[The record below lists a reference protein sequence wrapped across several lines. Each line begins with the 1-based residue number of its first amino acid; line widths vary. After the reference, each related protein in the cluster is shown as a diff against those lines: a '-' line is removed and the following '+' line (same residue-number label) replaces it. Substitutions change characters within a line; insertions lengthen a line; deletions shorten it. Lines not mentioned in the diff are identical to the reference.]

1 MSIEVPVP
9 AARLSVFLDAPA
21 LIVGAGIAA
30 VGLAGGPPLFGYLAL
45 GVLVAA
51 ILLWPVL
58 GVAALLILAPTFL
71 LFAAFIPQGM
81 PISFLLLV
89 LTAMGLA
96 LRRVT
101 TPRPIPFRWLPVD
114 RAAAF
119 LLVNGLLYLPLS
131 ANWKTAVYGYHEL
144 FRLFLIYFVIR
155 LLLPSLREVRLLLWS
170 LAITAFGVL
179 AYGIVQHFWG
189 YEYVMLNYGLVES
202 LRDYAGFNKA
212 GVKRAYSITTSP
224 LTLGYMGMVAGLGAL
239 AVLAVRGQK
248 DRSRP
253 AALLLLAAAVGAS
266 AFSYT
271 RSSWLGLVA
280 GLGTMALLVV
290 RGRGRA
296 AIIAVPI
303 LAALAIG
310 LFIPE
315 VGERLGR
322 YALTI
327 FSTDPT
333 ETSFHYIALAHAAT
347 YFIQNP
353 LGVGLGSASGA
364 GIRHAG
370 GVEIWSE
377 NTFFLVGIQ
386 TGGQALIGLIVFL
399 ALAAQAGYGLSR
411 SDNASV
417 NGRRLGV
424 FALLGV
430 VGFSVGGMSLPA
442 LLDVSSFGPLWVVFA
457 LVANATE
464 QRRFDAAGVSAGAS
478 LTRVGET
485 RMTSSSSS
493 TRTSPG

>member
-1 MSIEVPVP
+1 MSVGVPVLP
-9 AARLSVFLDAPA
+9 GRARVVLDAPA
-21 LIVGAGIAA
+21 LIAGVGIALVA
-30 VGLAGGPPLFGYLAL
+30 VLGGPPFLGYLAL
-45 GVLVAA
+45 GLLVTA
-51 ILLWPVL
+51 IFLWPVL

-89 LTAMGLA
+89 LTAVGLA

-101 TPRPIPFRWLPVD
+101 TARRAPIRWQPVD
-114 RAAAF
+114 KAAAF
-119 LLVNGLLYLPLS
+119 LLLNGLAYLPLS

-155 LLLPSLREVRLLLWS
+155 LLLPSPRESRLLLWS

-179 AYGIVQHFWG
+179 AYGVLQHFWG

-202 LRDYAGFNKA
+202 LRDYAGFSKA

-224 LTLGYMGMVAGLGAL
+224 ITLGYMGMVAGLGAL
-239 AVLAVRGQK
+239 AVLAVRTRREGV
-248 DRSRP
+248 RL
-253 AALLLLAAAVGAS
+253 AAVPFLAAAVGAS

-280 GLGTMALLVV
+280 GLATMALLVV

-296 AIIAVPI
+296 AIVIVPT

-310 LFIPE
+310 LLVPD
-315 VGERLGR
+315 VGGRLGR

-327 FSTDPT
+327 FSSDPT
-333 ETSFHYIALAHAAT
+333 ETSFHYIALVHAAT
-347 YFIQNP
+347 YFVQNP
-353 LGVGLGSASGA
+353 FGVGLGSASGA
-364 GIRHAG
+364 GLRHG
-370 GVEIWSE
+370 GGIEIWSE

-386 TGGQALIGLIVFL
+386 TGAQGLLALLVFL
-399 ALAAQAGYGLSR
+399 GCAAIAGYRLFRNTG
-411 SDNASV
+411 ASL
-417 NGRRLGV
+417 GERRLGV

-442 LLDVSSFGPLWVVFA
+442 LLDVSSFGPLWVALA
-457 LVANATE
+457 LVANAAE
-464 QRRFDAAGVSAGAS
+464 AGQRGGGRGAPLPVNAPAGPAPAPSRSAAHIA
-478 LTRVGET
+478 
-485 RMTSSSSS
+485 
-493 TRTSPG
+493 